1 MMLGQILQP
10 EIKDLINS
18 RDFSSLK
25 EVLLDWTPAD
35 IADLL
40 SDLPDYEQAILFRII
55 PKDIATDTFEYL
67 DVDVQLSLL
76 KALGNEEVAFIL
88 NDMSPDDRTAMLEE
102 VPASVLKQM
111 MSLLSVKERH
121 VAQSLLGYPENSV
134 GRLMTPDYLAI
145 RENWTVQEVLNYIR
159 THGKDIETL
168 NIIYITNEKGKLI
181 DDIKI
186 GEFLLAPLELSVN
199 ELMDGNFTY
208 LQVFDDQEKAVEVFK
223 KYDRIALP
231 VTDSSGILV
240 GIVTVDDVLDVAE
253 EEATEDFQK
262 LGAVEALE
270 ESYADIPLLQ
280 MIKKRAGWLSVL
292 FIGELF
298 TASAMGFF
306 ENEISKAVVLALFVP
321 LIISSGGNSGSQA
334 ATLVIRALSLG
345 EVSIRDWFFV
355 MKRELLSG
363 LILGAILAVL
373 GFLRITLW
381 QNFSGMYGPHWLLI
395 AFTVSVALIGVVM
408 WGTLMGSMLPLGL
421 KKIGFDPAASS
432 APFVAT
438 LVDVTGLMIYF
449 SIALLLLKG
458 TLL

>member
-1 MMLGQILQP
+1 MLGQILQP

-18 RDFSSLK
+18 RDFTSLK
-25 EVLLDWTPAD
+25 EVLIDWTPAD

-40 SDLPDYEQAILFRII
+40 TDLPDHEQAILFRIL
-55 PKDIATDTFEYL
+55 PKDLATDTFEYL
-67 DVDVQLSLL
+67 EVDVQLSLL

-102 VPASVLKQM
+102 VPASALKQM
-111 MSLLSVKERH
+111 MNLLSVEERH
-121 VAQSLLGYPENSV
+121 IAQSLLGYPENSV

-145 RENWTVQEVLNYIR
+145 RENWTVQEVLDYIR
-159 THGKDIETL
+159 NNGKDIETL
-168 NIIYITNEKGKLI
+168 SIIYVTNEKGKLI

-186 GEFLLAPLELSVN
+186 RKFLLAPTESSAD

-223 KYDRIALP
+223 KYDRVALP

-270 ESYADIPLLQ
+270 DSYAAIPLLQ

-292 FIGELF
+292 FVGELF

-306 ENEISKAVVLALFVP
+306 ETEISKAVVLALFVP

-355 MKRELLSG
+355 MKREIISG
-363 LILGAILAVL
+363 IILGSILALL
-373 GFLRITLW
+373 GFMRITLW
-381 QNFSGMYGPHWLLI
+381 QNFTGIYGPHWLPI
-395 AFTVSVALIGVVM
+395 AFTVSFALVGVVL
-408 WGTLMGSMLPLGL
+408 WGTLMGSMLPLVL
-421 KKIGFDPAASS
+421 KKIGFDPAVSS

>member
-1 MMLGQILQP
+1 MLGQILQP

>member
-1 MMLGQILQP
+1 MLGQILQP

-25 EVLLDWTPAD
+25 EVLDDWTPAD

-40 SDLPDYEQAILFRII
+40 SDLPDHEQAILFRIL

-102 VPASVLKQM
+102 VPASILKQM
-111 MSLLSVKERH
+111 MNLLSVKERH

-145 RENWTVQEVLNYIR
+145 REDWTVQEVLDYIR
-159 THGKDIETL
+159 KHGKDIETL

-181 DDIKI
+181 DDIRI
-186 GEFLLAPLELSVN
+186 GEFLLAPLELNVN
-199 ELMDGNFTY
+199 DLMDGNFTY

-223 KYDRIALP
+223 KYDRIAIP

-270 ESYADIPLLQ
+270 DSYAAIPLLQ

-292 FIGELF
+292 FVGELF

-306 ENEISKAVVLALFVP
+306 EHEISKAVVLALFVP

-345 EVSIRDWFFV
+345 EVTIRDWYFV
-355 MKRELLSG
+355 MKREIISG
-363 LILGAILAVL
+363 LILGTILAIL

-381 QNFSGMYGPHWLLI
+381 QNFSGIYGPHWLPI
-395 AFTVSVALIGVVM
+395 AFTVSFALVGVVM

>member
-1 MMLGQILQP
+1 MLGQILQP

-40 SDLPDYEQAILFRII
+40 TDLPDYEQAILFRIL

-67 DVDVQLSLL
+67 EVEVQLSLL

-111 MSLLSVKERH
+111 MNLLSAEERH
-121 VAQSLLGYPENSV
+121 IAQSLLGYPENSV

-145 RENWTVQEVLNYIR
+145 REEWTVQEVLDYIR
-159 THGKDIETL
+159 KHGKDIETL

-181 DDIKI
+181 DDIRI

-270 ESYADIPLLQ
+270 DSYAAIPLLQ

-306 ENEISKAVVLALFVP
+306 ETEISKAVVLALFVP

-355 MKRELLSG
+355 MKREIISG
-363 LILGAILAVL
+363 LILGTILAVL

-381 QNFSGMYGPHWLLI
+381 QNFSGIYGEHWLPI
-395 AFTVSVALIGVVM
+395 AFTVSFALVGVVL
-408 WGTLMGSMLPLGL
+408 WGTLMGSMLPLLL
-421 KKIGFDPAASS
+421 KKVGFDPAVSS

>member
-1 MMLGQILQP
+1 MLGQILQP

-40 SDLPDYEQAILFRII
+40 TDLPDYEQAILFRIL

-67 DVDVQLSLL
+67 EVDVQLSLL

-111 MSLLSVKERH
+111 MNLLSIKERH
-121 VAQSLLGYPENSV
+121 IAQSLLGYPENSV

-145 RENWTVQEVLNYIR
+145 REEWTVQEVLDYIR
-159 THGKDIETL
+159 KHGKDIETL

-181 DDIKI
+181 DDIRI
-186 GEFLLAPLELSVN
+186 GEFLLAPLELSVS

-270 ESYADIPLLQ
+270 DSYASIPMMQ

-292 FIGELF
+292 FVGELF

-355 MKRELLSG
+355 MKREIISG
-363 LILGAILAVL
+363 LILGTILAVL
-373 GFLRITLW
+373 GFLRITIW
-381 QNFSGMYGPHWLLI
+381 QNFSGIYGAHWLPI
-395 AFTVSVALIGVVM
+395 AFTVSFALVGVVL
-408 WGTLMGSMLPLGL
+408 WGTLMGSMLPLLL
-421 KKIGFDPAASS
+421 KKVGFDPAVSS

>member
-1 MMLGQILQP
+1 MLGQILQP

-18 RDFSSLK
+18 RDFASLK
-25 EVLLDWTPAD
+25 EVLVDWTPAD
-35 IADLL
+35 IADFLTDL
-40 SDLPDYEQAILFRII
+40 SDYEQAILFRIL
-55 PKDIATDTFEYL
+55 PKDLATDTFEYL
-67 DVDVQLSLL
+67 EVDVQLSLL
-76 KALGNEEVAFIL
+76 KALGNEEVAIIL

-102 VPASVLKQM
+102 VPASALKQM
-111 MSLLSVKERH
+111 MNLLSVQERH
-121 VAQSLLGYPENSV
+121 IAQSLLGYPENSV

-145 RENWTVQEVLNYIR
+145 RESWTVQEVLNYIR
-159 THGKDIETL
+159 QHGKDIETL
-168 NIIYITNEKGKLI
+168 NIIYVTNEKGKLI
-181 DDIKI
+181 DDIRI
-186 GEFLLAPLELSVN
+186 GEFLLAPLETSVTD
-199 ELMDGNFTY
+199 LMDGNFTY
-208 LQVFDDQEKAVEVFK
+208 LQVVDDQEKAVEVFK

-270 ESYADIPLLQ
+270 DSYAAIPLMQ
-280 MIKKRAGWLSVL
+280 MIKKRAGWLSIL
-292 FIGELF
+292 FVGELF

-345 EVSIRDWFFV
+345 EVSIRDWYFV
-355 MKRELLSG
+355 MKRELISG
-363 LILGAILAVL
+363 LILGTILAVL

-381 QNFSGMYGPHWLLI
+381 QNFTGIYGAHWLSI
-395 AFTVSVALIGVVM
+395 ASTVAITLVGVVM

-438 LVDVTGLMIYF
+438 LVDVTGLIIYF

>member
-1 MMLGQILQP
+1 MLGQVLQP

-18 RDFSSLK
+18 RNFSSLR
-25 EVLLDWTPAD
+25 EVLADWTPAD

-40 SDLPDYEQAILFRII
+40 TDLPDYEQAVLFRIL
-55 PKDIATDTFEYL
+55 PKDLATDTFEYL
-67 DVDVQLSLL
+67 EVEVQLSLL

-121 VAQSLLGYPENSV
+121 IAQSLLGYPENSV

-145 RENWTVQEVLNYIR
+145 REDWTVQEVLDYIR
-159 THGKDIETL
+159 NHGKDIETL
-168 NIIYITNEKGKLI
+168 NIIYVTNEKGKLI
-181 DDIKI
+181 DDIRI
-186 GEFLLAPLELSVN
+186 GEFLLAPLELSAN

-208 LQVFDDQEKAVEVFK
+208 LQVFDDQETAVEVFK

-270 ESYADIPLLQ
+270 DSYAAIPLMQ

-355 MKRELLSG
+355 MKREIISG
-363 LILGAILAVL
+363 LILGSILAIL

-381 QNFSGMYGPHWLLI
+381 QNFSGIYGPHWLPI
-395 AFTVSVALIGVVM
+395 AFTVSFALVGVVL
-408 WGTLMGSMLPLGL
+408 WGTLMGSMLPLVL
-421 KKIGFDPAASS
+421 KKIGFDPAVSS

>member
-1 MMLGQILQP
+1 MLGQVLQP

-18 RDFSSLK
+18 RNFSSLR
-25 EVLLDWTPAD
+25 EVLVDWTPAD

-40 SDLPDYEQAILFRII
+40 TDLPDHEQAVLFRIL
-55 PKDIATDTFEYL
+55 PKDLATDSFEYF
-67 DVDVQLSLL
+67 DVEVQLTLL

-88 NDMSPDDRTAMLEE
+88 NDMSPDDRTALLEE
-102 VPASVLKQM
+102 VPASALKQM

-121 VAQSLLGYPENSV
+121 IAQSLLGYPGNSV
-134 GRLMTPDYLAI
+134 GRLMTPDYLSI
-145 RENWTVQEVLNYIR
+145 RDNWTVQEVLDYIR
-159 THGKDIETL
+159 THGKDLETL
-168 NIIYITNEKGKLI
+168 NIIYIVNEKGKLI
-181 DDIKI
+181 DDVRI
-186 GEFLLAPLELSVN
+186 GEFLLAPLESGVKD
-199 ELMDGNFTY
+199 LMDGNFTY
-208 LQVFDDQEKAVEVFK
+208 LQVFDDQEKAVDVFK

-231 VTDSSGILV
+231 VTDTSGILV
-240 GIVTVDDVLDVAE
+240 GIVTVDDVFDVAE
-253 EEATEDFQK
+253 EEATEDIQK

-270 ESYADIPLLQ
+270 DSYADIPLLQ
-280 MIKKRAGWLSVL
+280 MVKKRAGWLSVL
-292 FIGELF
+292 FIGEMF

-345 EVSIRDWFFV
+345 EVTIRDWYFV
-355 MKRELLSG
+355 MKREIFSG

-373 GFLRITLW
+373 GFLRITIW
-381 QNFSGMYGPHWLLI
+381 QNISGIYGAHWLLI
-395 AFTVSVALIGVVM
+395 GFTVSTALIGVVL

-438 LVDVTGLMIYF
+438 LVDVTGLVIYF
-449 SIALLLLKG
+449 TIALLFLKG

>member
-1 MMLGQILQP
+1 MLGQVLQP

-18 RDFSSLK
+18 RNFSSLR
-25 EVLLDWTPAD
+25 EVLVDWTPAD

-40 SDLPDYEQAILFRII
+40 TDLPDHEQAVLFRIL
-55 PKDIATDTFEYL
+55 PKDLATDSFEYF
-67 DVDVQLSLL
+67 DVEVQLTLL

-88 NDMSPDDRTAMLEE
+88 NDMSPDDRTALLEE
-102 VPASVLKQM
+102 VPASALKQM

-121 VAQSLLGYPENSV
+121 IAQSLLGYPENSV
-134 GRLMTPDYLAI
+134 GRLMTPDYLSI
-145 RENWTVQEVLNYIR
+145 RDNWTVQEVLDYIR
-159 THGKDIETL
+159 THGKDLETL
-168 NIIYITNEKGKLI
+168 NIIYIVNEKGKLI
-181 DDIKI
+181 DDVRI
-186 GEFLLAPLELSVN
+186 GEFLLAPLESGVKD
-199 ELMDGNFTY
+199 LMDGNFTY
-208 LQVFDDQEKAVEVFK
+208 LQVFDDQEKAVDVFK

-231 VTDSSGILV
+231 VTDTSGILV
-240 GIVTVDDVLDVAE
+240 GIVTVDDVFDVAE
-253 EEATEDFQK
+253 EEATEDIQK

-270 ESYADIPLLQ
+270 DSYADIPLLQ
-280 MIKKRAGWLSVL
+280 MVKKRAGWLSVL
-292 FIGELF
+292 FIGEMF

-345 EVSIRDWFFV
+345 EVTIRDWYFV
-355 MKRELLSG
+355 MKREIFSG

-373 GFLRITLW
+373 GFLRITIW
-381 QNFSGMYGPHWLLI
+381 QNISGIYGAHWLLI
-395 AFTVSVALIGVVM
+395 GFTVSTALIGVVL

-438 LVDVTGLMIYF
+438 LVDVTGLVIYF
-449 SIALLLLKG
+449 TIALLFLKG

>member
-1 MMLGQILQP
+1 MLGQILQP

-18 RDFSSLK
+18 RNFSSLK
-25 EVLLDWTPAD
+25 EVLIDWTPAD

-40 SDLPDYEQAILFRII
+40 TDLPDYEQAILFRII

-159 THGKDIETL
+159 MHGKDIETL

-270 ESYADIPLLQ
+270 DSYADIPILQ

-395 AFTVSVALIGVVM
+395 AFTVSIALIGVVM

>member
-1 MMLGQILQP
+1 MLGQILQP

-18 RDFSSLK
+18 RDFTSLK
-25 EVLLDWTPAD
+25 EVLVDWTPAD

-40 SDLPDYEQAILFRII
+40 TDLPDHEQAILFRIL
-55 PKDIATDTFEYL
+55 PKDLATDTFEYL
-67 DVDVQLSLL
+67 EVDVQLTLL

-102 VPASVLKQM
+102 VPASALKQM
-111 MSLLSVKERH
+111 MNLLSVEERRI
-121 VAQSLLGYPENSV
+121 AKSLLGYPENSV

-145 RENWTVQEVLNYIR
+145 RESWTVQDVLNFIR
-159 THGKDIETL
+159 THGKELETL
-168 NIIYITNEKGKLI
+168 NTIYVTNEKGKLI
-181 DDIKI
+181 DDIRI
-186 GEFLLAPLELSVN
+186 GEFLLAPLESSVV

-223 KYDRIALP
+223 KYDRIAIP

-253 EEATEDFQK
+253 EEATEDIHK
-262 LGAVEALE
+262 LGAVAALE
-270 ESYADIPLLQ
+270 ESYAAIPLME

-292 FIGELF
+292 FVGELF

-306 ENEISKAVVLALFVP
+306 ENEIQKALVLALFVP

-345 EVSIRDWFFV
+345 EVTIRDWYFV
-355 MKRELLSG
+355 MKREIVSG
-363 LILGAILAVL
+363 LILGSILAVL
-373 GFLRITLW
+373 GFLRITIW
-381 QNFSGMYGPHWLLI
+381 QNFSGIYGEHWLAI
-395 AFTVSVALIGVVM
+395 AFTVSFALVGVVL
-408 WGTLMGSMLPLGL
+408 WGTLMGSMIPLGL
-421 KKIGFDPAASS
+421 KKVGFDPATSS

>member
-1 MMLGQILQP
+1 MLGQVLQP

-18 RDFSSLK
+18 RNFSSLR
-25 EVLLDWTPAD
+25 EVLADWTPAD

-40 SDLPDYEQAILFRII
+40 TELPDYEQAVLFRIL
-55 PKDIATDTFEYL
+55 PKDLATDTFEYL
-67 DVDVQLSLL
+67 DVEVQLPLL

-111 MSLLSVKERH
+111 MNLLSAKERQI
-121 VAQSLLGYPENSV
+121 AKSLLGYPENSV

-145 RENWTVQEVLNYIR
+145 REDWTVQEVLDYIR
-159 THGKDIETL
+159 KHGKDIETL
-168 NIIYITNEKGKLI
+168 NIIYVTNEKGKLI
-181 DDIKI
+181 DDIRI
-186 GEFLLAPLELSVN
+186 GEFLLAPLDLSAS

-208 LQVFDDQEKAVEVFK
+208 LQVFDDQETAVEVFK

-270 ESYADIPLLQ
+270 DSYAAIPLMQ

-345 EVSIRDWFFV
+345 EVTIRDWFFV
-355 MKRELLSG
+355 MKREIISG
-363 LILGAILAVL
+363 LILGTILALL

-381 QNFSGMYGPHWLLI
+381 QEFTGIYGVHWLQI
-395 AFTVSVALIGVVM
+395 ASTVSFALVGVVL
-408 WGTLMGSMLPLGL
+408 WGTLMGSMLPLVL
-421 KKIGFDPAASS
+421 KKIGFDPAVSS

>member
-1 MMLGQILQP
+1 MMLGQVLQP

-18 RDFSSLK
+18 RNFSSLR
-25 EVLLDWTPAD
+25 EVLADWTPAD

-40 SDLPDYEQAILFRII
+40 TDLPDYEQAVLFRIL
-55 PKDIATDTFEYL
+55 PKDLATDTFEYL
-67 DVDVQLSLL
+67 EVEVQLSLL

-121 VAQSLLGYPENSV
+121 IAQSLLGYPENSV

-145 RENWTVQEVLNYIR
+145 REDWTVQEVLDYIR
-159 THGKDIETL
+159 NHGKDIETL
-168 NIIYITNEKGKLI
+168 NIIYVTNEKGKLI
-181 DDIKI
+181 DDIRI
-186 GEFLLAPLELSVN
+186 GEFLLAPLELSAN

-208 LQVFDDQEKAVEVFK
+208 LQVFDDQETAVEVFK

-270 ESYADIPLLQ
+270 DSYAAIPLMQ

-355 MKRELLSG
+355 MKREIISG
-363 LILGAILAVL
+363 LILGSILAIL

-381 QNFSGMYGPHWLLI
+381 QNFSGIYGPHWLPI
-395 AFTVSVALIGVVM
+395 AFTVSFALVGVVL
-408 WGTLMGSMLPLGL
+408 WGTLMGSMLPLVL
-421 KKIGFDPAASS
+421 KKIGFDPAVSS

>member
-1 MMLGQILQP
+1 MLGQILQP

-25 EVLLDWTPAD
+25 EVLNDWTPAD

-40 SDLPDYEQAILFRII
+40 SDLPNHEQAVLFRIL

-102 VPASVLKQM
+102 VPASILKQM
-111 MSLLSVKERH
+111 MNLLSVKERH

-145 RENWTVQEVLNYIR
+145 REDWTVQEVLDYIR
-159 THGKDIETL
+159 KHGKDIETL

-181 DDIKI
+181 DDIRI
-186 GEFLLAPLELSVN
+186 GEFLLAPLELNVN

-223 KYDRIALP
+223 KYDRIAIP

-270 ESYADIPLLQ
+270 DSYAAIPLLQ

-292 FIGELF
+292 FVGELF

-306 ENEISKAVVLALFVP
+306 EHEISKAVVLALFVP

-345 EVSIRDWFFV
+345 EVTIRDWYFV
-355 MKRELLSG
+355 MKREIISG
-363 LILGAILAVL
+363 LILGTILAVL

-381 QNFSGMYGPHWLLI
+381 QNFSGIYGPHWLPI
-395 AFTVSVALIGVVM
+395 AFTVSFALVGVVM

>member
-1 MMLGQILQP
+1 MLGQILQP

-18 RDFSSLK
+18 RDFTSLK
-25 EVLLDWTPAD
+25 EVLVDWTPAD

-40 SDLPDYEQAILFRII
+40 TDLPDYEQAVLFRIL
-55 PKDIATDTFEYL
+55 PKDLATDTFEYL
-67 DVDVQLSLL
+67 DVEVQLSLL

-121 VAQSLLGYPENSV
+121 IAQSLLGYPENSV

-145 RENWTVQEVLNYIR
+145 REDWTVQEVLDYIR
-159 THGKDIETL
+159 KYGKDIETL
-168 NIIYITNEKGKLI
+168 NIIYVTNGKGKLI
-181 DDIKI
+181 DDIRI
-186 GEFLLAPLELSVN
+186 GEFLLAPLELSVS

-270 ESYADIPLLQ
+270 DSYASIPMLQ

-306 ENEISKAVVLALFVP
+306 ETEISKAVVLALFIP

-345 EVSIRDWFFV
+345 EVSIRDWLFV
-355 MKRELLSG
+355 MKREIISG
-363 LILGAILAVL
+363 LILGTILAIL

-381 QNFSGMYGPHWLLI
+381 QNFSGIYGAHWLPI
-395 AFTVSVALIGVVM
+395 AFTVSFALVGVVL
-408 WGTLMGSMLPLGL
+408 WGTLMGSMLPLLL
-421 KKIGFDPAASS
+421 KKVGFDPAVSS

>member
-1 MMLGQILQP
+1 MLGQILQP

-18 RDFSSLK
+18 RDFTSLK
-25 EVLLDWTPAD
+25 EVLVDWTPAD

-40 SDLPDYEQAILFRII
+40 TDLPDYEQAILFRIL
-55 PKDIATDTFEYL
+55 PKNLATDTFEYL
-67 DVDVQLSLL
+67 EVEVQLSLL

-111 MSLLSVKERH
+111 MSLLSANERH
-121 VAQSLLGYPENSV
+121 IAQSLLGYPENSV

-145 RENWTVQEVLNYIR
+145 REDWTVQEVLDYIR
-159 THGKDIETL
+159 KYGKDIETL
-168 NIIYITNEKGKLI
+168 NIIYVTNEKGKLI
-181 DDIKI
+181 DDIRI
-186 GEFLLAPLELSVN
+186 GEFLLAPLELSAN

-270 ESYADIPLLQ
+270 DSYASIPMLQ

-292 FIGELF
+292 FVGELF

-345 EVSIRDWFFV
+345 EVTIRDWFFV
-355 MKRELLSG
+355 MKREIISG
-363 LILGAILAVL
+363 LILGTILAVL
-373 GFLRITLW
+373 GFLRITVW
-381 QNFSGMYGPHWLLI
+381 QNFSGIYGSHWLPI
-395 AFTVSVALIGVVM
+395 AFTVSFALVGVVL
-408 WGTLMGSMLPLGL
+408 WGTLMGSMLPLLL
-421 KKIGFDPAASS
+421 KKIGFDPAVSS

>member
-1 MMLGQILQP
+1 MLGQILQP

-40 SDLPDYEQAILFRII
+40 TDLPDYEQAILFRIL

-67 DVDVQLSLL
+67 EVDVQLSLL

-111 MSLLSVKERH
+111 MNLLSAKERH
-121 VAQSLLGYPENSV
+121 IAQSLLGYPENSV
-134 GRLMTPDYLAI
+134 GRLMTPDYLSI
-145 RENWTVQEVLNYIR
+145 REEWTVQEVLDYIR
-159 THGKDIETL
+159 KHGKDIETL

-181 DDIKI
+181 DDIRI
-186 GEFLLAPLELSVN
+186 GEFLLAPLELSVS

-270 ESYADIPLLQ
+270 DSYASIPLMQ

-292 FIGELF
+292 FVGELF

-355 MKRELLSG
+355 MKREIISG
-363 LILGAILAVL
+363 LILGSILAIL

-381 QNFSGMYGPHWLLI
+381 QNFSGIYGPHWLPI
-395 AFTVSVALIGVVM
+395 AFTVSFALVGVVL
-408 WGTLMGSMLPLGL
+408 WGTLMGSMLPLVL
-421 KKIGFDPAASS
+421 KKIGFDPAVSS

>member
-1 MMLGQILQP
+1 MLGQILQP

-40 SDLPDYEQAILFRII
+40 SDLPDYEQAVLFRII

-121 VAQSLLGYPENSV
+121 IAQSLLGYPENSV
-134 GRLMTPDYLAI
+134 GRLMTPDYLDI

-159 THGKDIETL
+159 QHGKDIETL

-181 DDIKI
+181 DDIRI
-186 GEFLLAPLELSVN
+186 GEFLLAPLDLSVT
-199 ELMDGNFTY
+199 ELMDGNFNY
-208 LQVFDDQEKAVEVFK
+208 LQVYDDQEKAVEVFK

-262 LGAVEALE
+262 LGAVAALE
-270 ESYADIPLLQ
+270 DSYADIPLLQ

-292 FIGELF
+292 FIGEMF

-306 ENEISKAVVLALFVP
+306 ENEIQKALVLALFVP

-345 EVSIRDWFFV
+345 EVTIRDWYFV
-355 MKRELLSG
+355 MKREILSG
-363 LILGAILAVL
+363 LILGTILAVL
-373 GFLRITLW
+373 GFLRITIW
-381 QNFSGMYGPHWLLI
+381 QNFSGIYGVHWVAI
-395 AFTVSVALIGVVM
+395 AFTVSFALIGVVL
-408 WGTLMGSMLPLGL
+408 WGTLMGSMIPLGL

>member
-1 MMLGQILQP
+1 MLGQILQP

-40 SDLPDYEQAILFRII
+40 TDLPDYEQAILFRIL

-67 DVDVQLSLL
+67 EVDVQLSLL

-111 MSLLSVKERH
+111 MNLLSIKERH
-121 VAQSLLGYPENSV
+121 IAQSLLGYPENSV

-145 RENWTVQEVLNYIR
+145 REEWTVQEVLDYIR
-159 THGKDIETL
+159 KHGKDIETL

-181 DDIKI
+181 DDIRI

-270 ESYADIPLLQ
+270 DSYAAIPLMQ

-345 EVSIRDWFFV
+345 EVTIRDWFFV
-355 MKRELLSG
+355 MKREIISG
-363 LILGAILAVL
+363 LILGTILAVL

-381 QNFSGMYGPHWLLI
+381 QNFSGIYGAHWLPI
-395 AFTVSVALIGVVM
+395 AFTVSFALVGVVL
-408 WGTLMGSMLPLGL
+408 WGTLMGSMLPLLL
-421 KKIGFDPAASS
+421 KKIGFDPAVSS

>member
-1 MMLGQILQP
+1 MLGQVLQP
-10 EIKDLINS
+10 EIKELINS
-18 RDFSSLK
+18 RNFSSLR
-25 EVLLDWTPAD
+25 EVLADWTPAD

-40 SDLPDYEQAILFRII
+40 TDLPDHEQAILFRIL
-55 PKDIATDTFEYL
+55 PKDLATDTFEYL
-67 DVDVQLSLL
+67 EVEVQLSLL

-111 MSLLSVKERH
+111 MSLLSAGERH
-121 VAQSLLGYPENSV
+121 IAQSLLGYPENSV

-145 RENWTVQEVLNYIR
+145 REDWKVQEVLDYIR
-159 THGKDIETL
+159 KHGKDIETL

-181 DDIKI
+181 DDVRI
-186 GEFLLAPLELSVN
+186 GEFLLAPLDLSVK

-240 GIVTVDDVLDVAE
+240 GIVTVDDVFDVAE
-253 EEATEDFQK
+253 EEATEDIQK

-270 ESYADIPLLQ
+270 DSYAAIPLLELV
-280 MIKKRAGWLSVL
+280 KKRAGWLSVL

-345 EVSIRDWFFV
+345 EVTIRDWFFI
-355 MKRELLSG
+355 MKRELISG
-363 LILGAILAVL
+363 LILGAILATL
-373 GFLRITLW
+373 GFLRITIW
-381 QNFSGMYGPHWLLI
+381 QNFSGMYGAHWLLI
-395 AFTVSVALIGVVM
+395 AFTVSIALVGVVI
-408 WGTLMGSMLPLGL
+408 WGTFMGSMLPLGL
-421 KKIGFDPAASS
+421 KKIGFDPATSS

-438 LVDVTGLMIYF
+438 LVDVTGLIIYF
-449 SIALLLLKG
+449 TIALLILKG

>member
-1 MMLGQILQP
+1 MLGQILQP

-40 SDLPDYEQAILFRII
+40 TDLPDYEQAILFRIL

-67 DVDVQLSLL
+67 EVDVQLSLL

-111 MSLLSVKERH
+111 MNLLSIKERH
-121 VAQSLLGYPENSV
+121 IAQSLLGYPENSV

-145 RENWTVQEVLNYIR
+145 REEWTVQEVLDYIR
-159 THGKDIETL
+159 KHGKDIETL

-181 DDIKI
+181 DDIRI
-186 GEFLLAPLELSVN
+186 GEFLLAPLELSVS

-270 ESYADIPLLQ
+270 DSYAAIPLFQ

-306 ENEISKAVVLALFVP
+306 ETEISKAVVLALFVP

-355 MKRELLSG
+355 MKREIISG
-363 LILGAILAVL
+363 LILGTILAVL

-381 QNFSGMYGPHWLLI
+381 QNFSGIYGAHWLPI
-395 AFTVSVALIGVVM
+395 AFTVSFALVGVVL
-408 WGTLMGSMLPLGL
+408 WGTLMGSMLPLLL
-421 KKIGFDPAASS
+421 KKVGFDPAVSS

>member
-1 MMLGQILQP
+1 MLGQILQP

-25 EVLLDWTPAD
+25 EILLGWTPAD

-40 SDLPDYEQAILFRII
+40 SDLPDYEQAILFRIL

-67 DVDVQLSLL
+67 EVDVQLSLL

-111 MSLLSVKERH
+111 MNLLSIKERH
-121 VAQSLLGYPENSV
+121 IAQSLLGYPENSV

-145 RENWTVQEVLNYIR
+145 REEWSVQEVLDHIR
-159 THGKDIETL
+159 KYGKDIETL
-168 NIIYITNEKGKLI
+168 NIIYVTNEKGKLI
-181 DDIKI
+181 DDIRI
-186 GEFLLAPLELSVN
+186 GEFLLAPLELSVT

-262 LGAVEALE
+262 LGAVEALDD
-270 ESYADIPLLQ
+270 SYAAIPLLQ
-280 MIKKRAGWLSVL
+280 MIKKRAGWLSIL

-345 EVSIRDWFFV
+345 EVSIRDWYFV
-355 MKRELLSG
+355 MKREIISG
-363 LILGAILAVL
+363 LVLGTILAVL

-381 QNFSGMYGPHWLLI
+381 QNFTGIYGPHWLPI
-395 AFTVSVALIGVVM
+395 AFTVGFALIGVVL
-408 WGTLMGSMLPLGL
+408 WGTLMGSMLPLVL
-421 KKIGFDPAASS
+421 KKIGFDPAVSS